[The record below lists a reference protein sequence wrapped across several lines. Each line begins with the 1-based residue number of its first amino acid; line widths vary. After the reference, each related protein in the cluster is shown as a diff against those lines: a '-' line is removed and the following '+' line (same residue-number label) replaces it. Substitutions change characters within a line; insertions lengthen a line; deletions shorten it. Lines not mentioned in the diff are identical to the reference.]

1 MLARD
6 STIVR
11 SWRHIALVSIL
22 RSSYA
27 LDAPLTSLSPSRRL
41 TGGSAPGGAL
51 RGGRGCRRVRQ
62 AEIDDR
68 ERHRRG
74 AALSCRVTRPA
85 CGGAGRSVP
94 ARHLPVAAGGP
105 GPAPGIEPVSAVDL
119 QGRLGCGALGAR
131 ALGRKQEGPSDSPSR
146 APRHLVYGPGLGA
159 RSAPWMYIDPR
170 CHRLESSTGGAR
182 FKL

>member
-1 MLARD
+1 VLARD

-74 AALSCRVTRPA
+74 AALSCRVTRLSLWG
-85 CGGAGRSVP
+85 GGAVRAGAAFASGRRRPGAGAWNRTRECCGP
-94 ARHLPVAAGGP
+94 ARPARLRGFRCAGSRPKTRGP
-105 GPAPGIEPVSAVDL
+105 FGQSESGSASL
-119 QGRLGCGALGAR
+119 SIR
-131 ALGRKQEGPSDSPSR
+131 PWT
-146 APRHLVYGPGLGA
+146 
-159 RSAPWMYIDPR
+159 RSSKRSMDV
-170 CHRLESSTGGAR
+170 HRSQMPPT
-182 FKL
+182 